1 MGRARYI
8 YFEDDINDL
17 LDKEKNKSQLINKL
31 LRAHF
36 EQVSVVMMD
45 ENTLK
50 QHIAILEI
58 KQKADIAI
66 KEVKNGKR

>member
-31 LRAHF
+31 LRSHY

-45 ENTLK
+45 ENALK

-58 KQKADIAI
+58 KQKADKAI
-66 KEVKNGKR
+66 KEVKNGTR